1 MAVQLITIQEAA
13 KISQKSTQTIR
24 RLIKTNKLKCKR
36 RRTPQGFHYEVQK
49 DSLAKYFDL
58 NFIEEE
64 VKSNGK
70 NMNENDVFEL
80 SVEPDTVR
88 SKRQKKSIVYDIAIP
103 VETAPNDAKDD
114 VLEGISIEE
123 TVESE
128 VDIPVASKEALQF
141 AAVLQQVLKQ
151 NQEDKDRLFALV
163 EQFQKRTLILEERI
177 RRLEGPKKSW
187 WKLW

>member
-1 MAVQLITIQEAA
+1 M
-13 KISQKSTQTIR
+13 SRKSTQTIR

-49 DSLAKYFDL
+49 DSLAKYFNLD
-58 NFIEEE
+58 FIEEE
-64 VKSNGK
+64 VKSSGK
-70 NMNENDVFEL
+70 NVNENDVFEL
-80 SVEPDTVR
+80 CVEPDTVR
-88 SKRQKKSIVYDIAIP
+88 SKRQKKSVVYDIAIP
-103 VETAPNDAKDD
+103 VETSANDTKED

-123 TVESE
+123 MVGSE
-128 VDIPVASKEALQF
+128 GDISVASKEALQF

-151 NQEDKDRLFALV
+151 HQEDKDRLFALV

-177 RRLEGPKKSW
+177 RRLEGPKRSW